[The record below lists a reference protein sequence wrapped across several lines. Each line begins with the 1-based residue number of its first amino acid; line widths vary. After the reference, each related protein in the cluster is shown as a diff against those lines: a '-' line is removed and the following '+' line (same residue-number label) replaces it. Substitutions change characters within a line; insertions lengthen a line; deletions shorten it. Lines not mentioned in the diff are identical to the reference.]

1 MRSCRQ
7 RTATGRARTSGHPG
21 VFAMHLPEMS
31 VPMNPDASP
40 DSDRWYVT
48 NGVVAVG
55 PVSFNLLTRGVAA
68 GRIPPG
74 SYLRHEAWK
83 VWRKLEDIEA
93 LTTAKRQEQIALLAN
108 VSAAAE
114 ERASNPKNE
123 PPPPPSAEE
132 LEQPVSGARPLSV
145 RPVAVD
151 PVGVLASAGEL
162 EQAYLLALSTAVTA
176 ASAHVGFLHEVRI
189 DLEATVCAYAHGP
202 DAETLLGERLAAN
215 DPSLLAAEAGN
226 TIVGEPRLGEAG
238 RYIAGRLARC
248 LPGPRGVAMVPLRHN
263 NRLVAML
270 ELGRAARPF
279 RAREIARVEDVVDAL
294 EERIVVAGW
303 LD

>member
-1 MRSCRQ
+1 
-7 RTATGRARTSGHPG
+7 
-21 VFAMHLPEMS
+21 
-31 VPMNPDASP
+31 MNPEVSLDA
-40 DSDRWYVT
+40 DRWYVT

-55 PVSFNLLTRGVAA
+55 PVTFDLVTRGVAA

-74 SYLRHEAWK
+74 SYVRHDAWK
-83 VWRKLEDIEA
+83 VWRKLEDLEA
-93 LTTAKRQEQIALLAN
+93 MSTSARQEQIELLAN

-114 ERASNPKNE
+114 ERASNPHHE
-123 PPPPPSAEE
+123 APPPPTTED
-132 LEQPVSGARPLSV
+132 LEAPVSGARPLSV

-151 PVGVLASAGEL
+151 PVGVLASALEL
-162 EQAYLLALSTAVTA
+162 DQAYLLALSTAVTA
-176 ASAHVGFLHEVRI
+176 ASAHVGLLHQVRA
-189 DLEATVCAYAHGP
+189 DLGATVCAFAHGP
-202 DAETLLGERLAAN
+202 DAEILLGERLAAN

-248 LPGPRGVAMVPLRHN
+248 LPGPRGIAMVPLRHN
-263 NRLVAML
+263 GRLVAII

-279 RAREIARVEDVVDAL
+279 RAREIARVEDVVDVLA
-294 EERIVVAGW
+294 ERIVVAGW

>member
-1 MRSCRQ
+1 
-7 RTATGRARTSGHPG
+7 
-21 VFAMHLPEMS
+21 MHSPNMS
-31 VPMNPDASP
+31 VPTNPELSPDA
-40 DSDRWYVT
+40 DRWFVT

-55 PVSFNLLTRGVAA
+55 PVSFDLMTRGVAA

-74 SYLRHEAWK
+74 SYVRHEAWK
-83 VWRKLEDIEA
+83 VWRRLEDIES
-93 LTTAKRQEQIALLAN
+93 LSTSKRQEQVELLAN

-114 ERASNPKNE
+114 ERASNPYNA
-123 PPPPPSAEE
+123 PPPPPSAED

-151 PVGVLASAGEL
+151 PVGVLGSALAL

-176 ASAHVGFLHEVRI
+176 ASAHVGLLHQVRA
-189 DLEATVCAYAHGP
+189 DLGATVCAYAHGP
-202 DAETLLGERLAAN
+202 DSELLLGERLAPN
-215 DPSLLAAEAGN
+215 DPSLLAGEAGN

-263 NRLVAML
+263 GRLAAMF

-303 LD
+303 ID

>member
-1 MRSCRQ
+1 M
-7 RTATGRARTSGHPG
+7 HP
-21 VFAMHLPEMS
+21 VSMS
-31 VPMNPDASP
+31 VPNEPEASL

-55 PVSFNLLTRGVAA
+55 PVSFDLLTRGVAA

-74 SYLRHEAWK
+74 SYVRHDTWK
-83 VWRKLEDIEA
+83 VWRRLEDIES
-93 LTTAKRQEQIALLAN
+93 LSTSKRQEQVELLAN

-114 ERASNPKNE
+114 ERASNPYNE

-151 PVGVLASAGEL
+151 PVGVLGSALEL

-176 ASAHVGFLHEVRI
+176 ASAHVGLLHQVRI
-189 DLEATVCAYAHGP
+189 DLAATVCAYAHGP
-202 DAETLLGERLAAN
+202 GSELLLGERLASN

-248 LPGPRGVAMVPLRHN
+248 LPGPRGIAMVPLRHN
-263 NRLVAML
+263 GRLVAMF

-279 RAREIARVEDVVDAL
+279 RAREIARVEDVADAL

>member
-1 MRSCRQ
+1 MTQ
-7 RTATGRARTSGHPG
+7 AH
-21 VFAMHLPEMS
+21 MS
-31 VPMNPDASP
+31 VPTNPEVSLEV
-40 DSDRWYVT
+40 DSWYVT

-55 PVSFNLLTRGVAA
+55 PVSFDLLTRGMAA
-68 GRIPPG
+68 GRIPAG
-74 SYLRHEAWK
+74 SYIRHEAWK
-83 VWRKLEDIEA
+83 VWRRLEDIEA
-93 LTTAKRQEQIALLAN
+93 LTAAKRQEQVALLAN

-114 ERASNPKNE
+114 ERASNPHNE
-123 PPPPPSAEE
+123 PPPPPSHED
-132 LEQPVSGARPLSV
+132 LEAPVSGARPLSM
-145 RPVAVD
+145 RPAAVD
-151 PVGVLASAGEL
+151 PVGVLSSALEL

-176 ASAHVGFLHEVRI
+176 ASAHVGLLHQVRL
-189 DLEATVCAYAHGP
+189 DLAATVCSYAHGP
-202 DAETLLGERLAAN
+202 DAEVLLGERLAAN

-248 LPGPRGVAMVPLRHN
+248 LPGPRGIAMVPLRHN
-263 NRLVAML
+263 GRLVAMV

-279 RAREIARVEDVVDAL
+279 RAREIARVEDVMEAL

>member
-1 MRSCRQ
+1 MTRFDDPSIAHPLIFVQGDRMQ
-7 RTATGRARTSGHPG
+7 LEPMSTSEN
-21 VFAMHLPEMS
+21 PEA
-31 VPMNPDASP
+31 NPE
-40 DSDRWYVT
+40 SDLWYVT

-55 PVSFNLLTRGVAA
+55 PVSFDLLTRGVAA

-74 SYLRHEAWK
+74 SYIRHEAWK
-83 VWRKLEDIEA
+83 VWRKLEDIET
-93 LTTAKRQEQIALLAN
+93 LTASKRQEQVARLAT

-114 ERASNPKNE
+114 ERASNPHHA
-123 PPPPPSAEE
+123 PPTPPSAEE

-151 PVGVLASAGEL
+151 PVGVLAGANDL
-162 EQAYLLALSTAVTA
+162 EHAFLYALSTTVTA
-176 ASAHVGFLHEVRI
+176 ASAHIGLLHQVRP
-189 DLEATVCAYAHGP
+189 DLGATVCAYAHGP
-202 DAETLLGERLAAN
+202 DAEVLLGERLAAN

-263 NRLVAML
+263 GRLVAMF

-279 RAREIARVEDVVDAL
+279 RAREIARVEDVIDAL

>member
-1 MRSCRQ
+1 M
-7 RTATGRARTSGHPG
+7 TVPTN
-21 VFAMHLPEMS
+21 PEAS
-31 VPMNPDASP
+31 LDA
-40 DSDRWYVT
+40 DLWYVT

-55 PVSFNLLTRGVAA
+55 PVSFDLLTRGVAA

-74 SYLRHEAWK
+74 SYIRHEAWK
-83 VWRKLEDIEA
+83 VWRRLDEIEA
-93 LTTAKRQEQIALLAN
+93 LTIDKRQEQVARLAN

-114 ERASNPKNE
+114 ARASNPRNE
-123 PPPPPSAEE
+123 APPPPSTEE
-132 LEQPVSGARPLSV
+132 LEQPVSGARPRPLSV
-145 RPVAVD
+145 RPPAVD
-151 PVGVLASAGEL
+151 PVGVLQSAGEL
-162 EQAYLLALSTAVTA
+162 EQGFLLALSTAVTA
-176 ASAHVGFLHEVRI
+176 ASAHVGLLHQVRL
-189 DLEATVCAYAHGP
+189 DLSATVCAYAHGP
-202 DAETLLGERLAAN
+202 GSEVLLGERLAPN

-248 LPGPRGVAMVPLRHN
+248 LQGPRGVAMVPLRHN
-263 NRLVAML
+263 GRLVAMV

-279 RAREIARVEDVVDAL
+279 RAREIARVEDVVEAL